1 MAGPDPGSW
10 LVWLC
15 RLPFVVRVADESI
28 LTEVDR
34 DFFTHLYTGE
44 TSGLNSSAV
53 PEDYYTYLEGWY
65 RYSYGLHGICD
76 DVVHLQHDQS
86 YMGCRQLPV
95 SYWMNL

>member
-1 MAGPDPGSW
+1 MPHDALVISDCAWLWLVSDPGSW
-10 LVWLC
+10 LGWLC

-28 LTEVDR
+28 PPEVDR

-65 RYSYGLHGICD
+65 RYSIKPAMAR
-76 DVVHLQHDQS
+76 LQ
-86 YMGCRQLPV
+86 LL
-95 SYWMNL
+95 W